1 MKSLA
6 SYGKFESIKNYRS
19 HHYTQSRSERLEKS
33 NKFNMYNLTVPSG
46 MAKSSVTCVTAH
58 GQEFS
63 ITLTFG
69 IISVKYSQNGKNTYH
84 YEVSDIIGMVYDTR
98 YLT

>member
-6 SYGKFESIKNYRS
+6 SYGKFESRKNYRN

-33 NKFNMYNLTVPSG
+33 KKFNIKNLTVPSG
-46 MAKSSVTCVTAH
+46 MARSSVTCVTAH

-69 IISVKYSQNGKNTYH
+69 IISVKYSYNGKNTYH
-84 YEVSDIIGMVYDTR
+84 CEVSDIIGMMYDTK
-98 YLT
+98 YVT